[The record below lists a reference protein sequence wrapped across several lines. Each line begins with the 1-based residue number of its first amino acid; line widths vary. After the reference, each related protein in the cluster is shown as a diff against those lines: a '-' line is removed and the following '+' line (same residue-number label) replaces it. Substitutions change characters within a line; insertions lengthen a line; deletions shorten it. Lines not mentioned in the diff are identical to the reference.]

1 MLAGCTPA
9 QVVPSGGGSVPVTA
23 TSAPTASA
31 TPEPPQVPLGD
42 VPKDAT
48 ADLAVS
54 PVDYGGKSV
63 VVAGFGEPV
72 ANRPV
77 SLQLQTTTGWQEI
90 ASGEQDGKGMAEFI
104 VKAPAAT
111 YRAVALE
118 HTVDGSTRTAVSTPK
133 ASAKDQW
140 KSVFSDDFDGSR
152 LKSPWEVRFPGLYY
166 QSRWCSSSYPSMV
179 KVKGG
184 VLSLSV
190 ARASAV
196 RTRQVRAEAARETGT
211 KTSKACRYGV
221 YDNGMISTE
230 GRSTFRYGTFAVRMK
245 FPHQRGMHAAAWMQT
260 PGGKDVEI
268 DFIETF
274 GHGSKGLQN
283 MLHPKS
289 AKGERLDVGDYVN
302 NVPGVQSR
310 EWWDQYHVATVE
322 WSPKG
327 YVFRIDGVETF
338 RTSKATSN
346 KPKFLVL
353 SLLSSDYETD
363 RLSPSQL
370 PASLKVDWVRIWQRR

>member
-1 MLAGCTPA
+1 M
-9 QVVPSGGGSVPVTA
+9 
-23 TSAPTASA
+23 
-31 TPEPPQVPLGD
+31 
-42 VPKDAT
+42 PKDAS

-54 PVDYGGKSV
+54 PVDDGGRTV
-63 VVAGFGEPV
+63 VVARFGDPV
-72 ANRPV
+72 ATRLV
-77 SLQLQTTTGWQEI
+77 SLQLATGSGWHEV
-90 ASGEQDGKGMAEFI
+90 ASGEQDQKGTAEFL
-104 VKAPAAT
+104 VETRTAT

-118 HTVDGSTRTAVSTPK
+118 LQVDGATLAAVSTPK
-133 ASAKDQW
+133 ASAREQW
-140 KSVFSDDFDGSR
+140 KSVFSDGFDGST
-152 LKSPWEVRFPGLYY
+152 LKSPWAVRFPGLYY
-166 QSRWCSSSYPSMV
+166 QSRWCSGSYPSMV
-179 KVKGG
+179 KLKGG
-184 VLSLSV
+184 VLSLGV
-190 ARASAV
+190 AKASAA
-196 RTRQVRAEAARETGT
+196 RTRQVRAQAARETRT
-211 KTSKACRYGV
+211 KASRACRHGV

-230 GRSTFRYGTFAVRMK
+230 GRTTFRYGTFAVRMK
-245 FPHQRGMHAAAWMQT
+245 FPYQTGMHAAAWMQT

-274 GHGSKGLQN
+274 GYGSKGIQN

-338 RTSKATSN
+338 RTSKATSS
-346 KPKFLVL
+346 KQKFFVL

-363 RLSPSQL
+363 RLNPRQL
-370 PASLKVDWVRIWQRR
+370 PASLKVDWVKIWQKR

>member
-9 QVVPSGGGSVPVTA
+9 QVAPSSGVSVPSTA
-23 TSAPTASA
+23 TSTPTPSA

-42 VPKDAT
+42 VPRDTA

-63 VVAGFGEPV
+63 VVANFGKPV

-77 SLQLQTTTGWQEI
+77 SLQLQTATGWQEL
-90 ASGEQDGKGMAEFI
+90 ASGEQDGKGTAEFV
-104 VKAPAAT
+104 VKAQKAT
-111 YRAVALE
+111 YRAVALQL
-118 HTVDGSTRTAVSTPK
+118 TVDGAIRTAVSTPK

-152 LKSPWEVRFPGLYY
+152 LKSPWAVRFPGLYY
-166 QSRWCSSSYPSMV
+166 QSRWCSGSYPSMV

-190 ARASAV
+190 ARASAA
-196 RTRQVRAEAARETGT
+196 RARQVRAQAARETGT
-211 KTSKACRYGV
+211 KASKACRHGV
-221 YDNGMISTE
+221 YDNSMISTE
-230 GRSTFRYGTFAVRMK
+230 GQSTFRYGTFAVRMK
-245 FPHQRGMHAAAWMQT
+245 FPYQRGMHAAAWMQT

-274 GHGSKGLQN
+274 GHGSKGIQN

-289 AKGERLDVGDYVN
+289 SKGERLDVGDYVN

-310 EWWDQYHVATVE
+310 QWWDQYHVATVE
-322 WSPKG
+322 WSPTG

-338 RTSKATSN
+338 RTSKAKSRA
-346 KPKFLVL
+346 PKFFVL

-363 RLSPSQL
+363 RLNPARL
-370 PASLKVDWVRIWQRR
+370 PASLKVDWVRIWQQR